1 MARAL
6 QPCGTYAAYRR
17 HTRNG
22 EEACDLCKQAYRDY
36 KNDRN
41 GYADG
46 ADTSTPTLET
56 AEPLLSAPVPRD
68 DALEN
73 LRIVN
78 EAMTKAAPNAIPAL
92 SKRRQELVEYLNGL
106 NAKEDG
112 GLAEKLANARRAR
125 EERNG
130 RADT

>member
-1 MARAL
+1 MARTL

-17 HTRNG
+17 HLRKG
-22 EEACDLCKQAYRDY
+22 ETPCDLCKQASRDQNNERAGLLPRA
-36 KNDRN
+36 KEVTDI
-41 GYADG
+41 
-46 ADTSTPTLET
+46 TP
-56 AEPLLSAPVPRD
+56 EPLTEIPTPKD
-68 DALEN
+68 DALQN
-73 LRIVN
+73 LALVN
-78 EAMTKAAPNAIPAL
+78 AALEKAVPREVPAL

-130 RADT
+130 RADP